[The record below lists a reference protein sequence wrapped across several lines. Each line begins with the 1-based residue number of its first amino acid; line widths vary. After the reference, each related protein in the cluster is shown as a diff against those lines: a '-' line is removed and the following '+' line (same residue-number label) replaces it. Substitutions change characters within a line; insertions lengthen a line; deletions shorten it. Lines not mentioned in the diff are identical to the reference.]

1 MAKQTVNIGASAN
14 DGTGDTIREAF
25 NKVNDNFTEVY
36 DNIDVANSVETDTS
50 PALGGDLDVNGFSI
64 VANTGTGVIN
74 IVPST
79 AGYLRLDGIK
89 IDGTTITTHTNNTNI
104 TLDPHGTGKVLA
116 EKIAFTGGT
125 IDGVTIGATQPPTGT
140 FDVLTVNTA
149 LQATG
154 GSIDDIMIGSTT
166 PSTGAFTS
174 LEASEIN
181 ADLINMA
188 GHIIPTVDVSYD
200 LGSPLLKWS
209 ELYVDVINGNS
220 INLTGIISGTFTGDV
235 TGDVTGNLFGNADTA
250 TALQTA
256 REINGVSFDGTA
268 DITVTADANTL
279 SNTTLNSTVVNSSL
293 TSVGTLTGLTIG
305 LGAAIDAGNNVIANV
320 ADPLTNQ
327 DAANKL
333 YVDTAIT
340 NLIDGAVPALDT
352 LKEIADSLN
361 NDTDIATTIVNG
373 LAAKL
378 DTAGGTMTGELYLNA
393 DPVSGTEA
401 ATKNYVDTQV
411 SSAISAATTI
421 SSDDTSVVVT
431 DNGVVD
437 GKVEITVD
445 GGLMV
450 TVGPANI
457 SVESHRIVDV
467 TDPSGPQDAA
477 TKKYVDDQIDGL
489 ATVASS
495 GQYSDL
501 SGTPTLALVATSGN
515 YIDLNSLP
523 DLENFSADTIY
534 AITQIHTAG
543 AMLSDSISVKNYVA
557 VGELDSGA
565 LSRLD
570 ITDAEASGAIIQQVK
585 NNLLDINS
593 QGTLALSSTGDL
605 TIQGLVYPATDGSAG
620 DVVVTDGAGTLSFAT
635 LSYLPLSGGE
645 LTGKLLAVQ
654 GAGTAGGYSFGGTEG
669 GADTGMFS
677 NADGVLD
684 FYADNNKIVTIEST
698 GVTYTQAIT
707 LPGDPTNAL
716 EAATKQYVDDGI
728 GALATVATSGAY
740 SDLSGTPT
748 IPADISDLTDTTNLL
763 FDGAYSSLSG
773 APTILAEPAFSV
785 KTTNFNVDAGSR
797 YGVDTSAGAVTAT
810 LPASPTA
817 GDAVF
822 FADAG
827 GAYSTNNLTVARN
840 GNTIMGSASDLTVST
855 NNESFGLFYNGTTW
869 RLY

>member
-36 DNIDVANSVETDTS
+36 DNIDVANSVVTDTS
-50 PALGGDLDVNGFSI
+50 PSLGGDLDVAGFSI
-64 VANTGTGVIN
+64 VANTGTGIIN

-89 IDGTTITTHTNNTNI
+89 IDGTVITTHTNNTNI

-116 EKIAFTGGT
+116 TKIAFTGGT
-125 IDGVTIGATQPPTGT
+125 IDGVTIGATTPVAGT

-154 GSIDDIMIGSTT
+154 GSIDNIMVGSTT

-188 GHIIPTVDVSYD
+188 GHIIPTVDISYN

-209 ELYVDVINGNS
+209 ELYVDVINANS

-235 TGDVTGNLFGNADTA
+235 TGNVTGDVTGDLFGNADTA
-250 TALQTA
+250 TKLQTA
-256 REINGVSFDGTA
+256 RTINGVSFDGTS

-279 SNTTLNSTVVNSSL
+279 SGTTLKSTVVDSSL
-293 TSVGTLTGLTIG
+293 TSVGTLIG
-305 LGAAIDAGNNVIANV
+305 LAIGASATINLGDNVVTNV
-320 ADPLTNQ
+320 ATPLANK

-340 NLIDGAVPALDT
+340 DLINGAVPALDT

-373 LAAKL
+373 LATKL
-378 DTAGGTMTGELYLNA
+378 ALAGGTMTGSLYLNA
-393 DPVSGTEA
+393 DPVGSTEA
-401 ATKNYVDTQV
+401 ATKNYVDNEV
-411 SSAISAATTI
+411 SSAVGAATTI

-431 DNGVVD
+431 DNGVAD

-445 GGLMV
+445 GSLMV

-457 SVESHRIVDV
+457 SAESHRIVDV

-489 ATVASS
+489 ASVASS

-501 SGTPTLALVATSGN
+501 TGTPTLALVATSGSFT
-515 YIDLNSLP
+515 DLSNAPDVVDFVCDSVFANNSL
-523 DLENFSADTIY
+523 
-534 AITQIHTAG
+534 HTDG
-543 AMLSDSISVKNYVA
+543 SIEGEYLSVKQNMS
-557 VGELDSGA
+557 VGLLSVSS
-565 LSRLD
+565 LSRLEILD
-570 ITDAEASGAIIQQVK
+570 NLASGVAIHQVK

-605 TIQGLVYPATDGSAG
+605 SIQGLVYPSADGTAG
-620 DVVVTDGAGTLSFAT
+620 QIIVTDGAGTLSFAT
-635 LSYLPLSGGE
+635 PFSGAYADLTGAPTIPTDVSE
-645 LTGKLLAVQ
+645 LTDTTNLLFD
-654 GAGTAGGYSFGGTEG
+654 GAYSNLT
-669 GADTGMFS
+669 GA
-677 NADGVLD
+677 
-684 FYADNNKIVTIEST
+684 
-698 GVTYTQAIT
+698 
-707 LPGDPTNAL
+707 PT
-716 EAATKQYVDDGI
+716 
-728 GALATVATSGAY
+728 LATVATSGAY

-748 IPADISDLTDTTNLL
+748 IPADVSDLTDTTNLL

-773 APTILAEPAFSV
+773 APTLDYLPLSGGELTGKLLAAQG
-785 KTTNFNVDAGSR
+785 AG
-797 YGVDTSAGAVTAT
+797 
-810 LPASPTA
+810 TA
-817 GDAVF
+817 G
-822 FADAG
+822 G
-827 GAYSTNNLTVARN
+827 Y
-840 GNTIMGSASDLTVST
+840 
-855 NNESFGLFYNGTTW
+855 SFGGTEGSNDTGMFSNADGVLDFYANATKVVTVQGTGVTFNSRITLGGTAPAHSYGAAGDKAGMIAADDTYVYYCTADYVNNTTDIWKRTAHGSGTW
-869 RLY
+869 

>member
-36 DNIDVANSVETDTS
+36 DNIDVANSVVTDTS
-50 PALGGDLDVNGFSI
+50 PDLGGDLNVNGYSI
-64 VANTGTGVIN
+64 VANTGTGIIN

-89 IDGTTITTHTNNTNI
+89 IDGTVITTHTNNTNI

-116 EKIAFTGGT
+116 TKIAFTGGT
-125 IDGVTIGATQPPTGT
+125 IDGVTIGATTPVAGT

-154 GSIDDIMIGSTT
+154 GSIDNILIGSTT
-166 PSTGAFTS
+166 PRDGAFLS
-174 LEASEIN
+174 LDASEIN

-188 GHIIPTVDVSYD
+188 GHIIPTTDVTRE
-200 LGSPLLKWS
+200 LGSNAKKWAK
-209 ELYVDVINGNS
+209 LYVDVINANS
-220 INLTGIISGTFTGDV
+220 INLTGIISGTFTGN
-235 TGDVTGNLFGNADTA
+235 VTGNLTGNVTGNVSGNAGTA

-256 REINGVSFDGTA
+256 RNINGVSFNGTS

-279 SNTTLNSTVVNSSL
+279 SGTTLKSTVVNSSL
-293 TSVGTLTGLTIG
+293 TSVGTLTGLAIG
-305 LGAAIDAGNNVIANV
+305 AGAAINAGNNVIANV

-373 LAAKL
+373 LATKL
-378 DTAGGTMTGELYLNA
+378 ALAGGTMTGELYLSA
-393 DPVSGTEA
+393 DPVGSTEA

-411 SSAISAATTI
+411 SSAISAADTI

-431 DNGVVD
+431 DNGVAD

-445 GGLMV
+445 GNVIV

-457 SVESHRIVDV
+457 SAESHRIVDV

-489 ATVASS
+489 ASVASS

-501 SGTPTLALVATSGN
+501 TGTPTLALVATSGSFTDLSN
-515 YIDLNSLP
+515 APNIIDLDCDSVYANNSL
-523 DLENFSADTIY
+523 
-534 AITQIHTAG
+534 HTGGSIEGEYLAVKQNASVGLLGAG
-543 AMLSDSISVKNYVA
+543 S
-557 VGELDSGA
+557 
-565 LSRLD
+565 LSRLEIVD
-570 ITDAEASGAIIQQVK
+570 NTASGVTIHQVK
-585 NNLLDINS
+585 NNLLDIHS
-593 QGTLALSSTGDL
+593 SGTLTLGATGNLS
-605 TIQGLVYPATDGSAG
+605 IQGLVYPATDGSAG

-635 LSYLPLSGGE
+635 LSYLPLSGGT
-645 LTGKLLAVQ
+645 LTGKLNAAQ
-654 GAGTAGGYSFGGTEG
+654 GTGTTGGYSFGGTEG

-684 FYADNNKIVTIEST
+684 FYANAIKIVTITTS
-698 GVTYTQAIT
+698 GVTSTQAIT

-716 EAATKQYVDDGI
+716 EAATKQYVDDS
-728 GALATVATSGAY
+728 V
-740 SDLSGTPT
+740 
-748 IPADISDLTDTTNLL
+748 
-763 FDGAYSSLSG
+763 
-773 APTILAEPAFSV
+773 PTILAEPAFNV
-785 KTTNFNVDAGSR
+785 KITNFNVDAGSR
-797 YGVDTSAGAVTAT
+797 YGVNTSAGAVTAT
-810 LPASPTA
+810 LPASPAA

>member
-36 DNIDVANSVETDTS
+36 DNIDVANSVVTDTS
-50 PALGGDLDVNGFSI
+50 PSLGGDLDVAGFSI
-64 VANTGTGVIN
+64 VANTGTGIIN

-166 PSTGAFTS
+166 PNTGAFTS
-174 LEASEIN
+174 LEASELN
-181 ADLINMA
+181 ADLINMT

-220 INLTGIISGTFTGDV
+220 INLTGSISGTFSGNLTGDV
-235 TGDVTGNLFGNADTA
+235 TGDLFGNADTT

-256 REINGVSFDGTA
+256 RNINGISFDGTA

-279 SNTTLNSTVVNSSL
+279 TNTTLNSTVVNSSL
-293 TSVGTLTGLTIG
+293 TSVGTLTSLTIG
-305 LGAAIDAGNNVIANV
+305 LGAAIDIGNNVIANV

-361 NDTDIATTIVNG
+361 NDADIATTIVNG

-378 DTAGGTMTGELYLNA
+378 DLAGGTMTGSLYLNA
-393 DPVSGTEA
+393 DPIGSTEA
-401 ATKNYVDTQV
+401 ATKNYVDNEV
-411 SSAISAATTI
+411 SSAVGAATTI

-431 DNGVVD
+431 DDGVAD

-445 GGLMV
+445 GNLMV

-457 SVESHRIVDV
+457 SAESHRIVDV

-477 TKKYVDDQIDGL
+477 TKNYVDDQIDAL
-489 ATVASS
+489 ATVATS
-495 GQYSDL
+495 GAYGDL
-501 SGTPTLALVATSGN
+501 SGTPILALVATSGSFT
-515 YIDLNSLP
+515 DLTNAPDVVDITCDSVFANNSL
-523 DLENFSADTIY
+523 
-534 AITQIHTAG
+534 HTAG
-543 AMLSDSISVKNYVA
+543 SIECQGLLVKENMALGQVNVGSLSLVDFIDN
-557 VGELDSGA
+557 G
-565 LSRLD
+565 
-570 ITDAEASGAIIQQVK
+570 ASGATIHQVK

-593 QGTLALSSTGDL
+593 QGTLALNSVGDL
-605 TIQGLVYPATDGSAG
+605 TIQGLVYPSADGTAG
-620 DVVVTDGAGTLSFAT
+620 QMIVTDGAGALSFT
-635 LSYLPLSGGE
+635 TP
-645 LTGKLLAVQ
+645 
-654 GAGTAGGYSFGGTEG
+654 F
-669 GADTGMFS
+669 
-677 NADGVLD
+677 
-684 FYADNNKIVTIEST
+684 
-698 GVTYTQAIT
+698 
-707 LPGDPTNAL
+707 
-716 EAATKQYVDDGI
+716 
-728 GALATVATSGAY
+728 SGAY
-740 SDLSGTPT
+740 ADLTGAPT
-748 IPADISDLTDTTNLL
+748 IPADVSDLTDTTNLL
-763 FDGAYSSLSG
+763 FDGAYSSLTG
-773 APTILAEPAFSV
+773 APTLATVATSGDYADLTNTPAILAEPGFTI
-785 KTTNFNVDAGSR
+785 KNTNFTAVAGAR
-797 YGVDTSAGAVTAT
+797 YGIDTSAGVVTAT
-810 LPASPTA
+810 LPATPAA
-817 GDAVF
+817 GDAIF

-827 GAYSTNNLTVARN
+827 YAYGTNNLTIDRN
-840 GNTIMGSASDLTVST
+840 GNTLLGSAANITLGT
-855 NNESFGLFYNGTTW
+855 NGESFGLFYTGTTW
-869 RLY
+869 RRYSLSILN

>member
-36 DNIDVANSVETDTS
+36 DNIDVANSVVTDTS
-50 PALGGDLDVNGFSI
+50 PDLGGDLNVNGFSI
-64 VANTGTGVIN
+64 VANTGTGIIN

-89 IDGTTITTHTNNTNI
+89 IDGTVITTHTNNTNI

-116 EKIAFTGGT
+116 TKIAFTGGT
-125 IDGVTIGATQPPTGT
+125 IDGVTIGATTPVAGT

-154 GSIDDIMIGSTT
+154 GSIDNILIGSTT
-166 PSTGAFTS
+166 PRDGAFLS
-174 LEASEIN
+174 LDASEIN

-188 GHIIPTVDVSYD
+188 GHIIPTTDVTRE
-200 LGSPLLKWS
+200 LGSNAKKWAK
-209 ELYVDVINGNS
+209 LYVDVINANS
-220 INLTGIISGTFTGDV
+220 INLTGTIAGTFSGN
-235 TGDVTGNLFGNADTA
+235 VTGNLTGNVTGNVSGNAGTA

-256 REINGVSFDGTA
+256 RNINGVSFNGTS

-279 SNTTLNSTVVNSSL
+279 SGTTLKSTVVNSSL
-293 TSVGTLTGLTIG
+293 TSVGTLTGLAIG
-305 LGAAIDAGNNVIANV
+305 AGAAINAGDNVIADV
-320 ADPLTNQ
+320 ATPLSNK
-327 DAANKL
+327 DAANKK
-333 YVDTAIT
+333 YVDDSIT
-340 NLIDGAVPALDT
+340 GLINGAPAALNT

-361 NDTDIATTIVNG
+361 NDTTIATTIVNG
-373 LAAKL
+373 LATKL
-378 DTAGGTMTGELYLNA
+378 ALAGGTMTGSLYLNA
-393 DPVSGTEA
+393 DPVGSTEA

-411 SSAISAATTI
+411 SSAISAADTI

-431 DNGVVD
+431 DNGVAD

-445 GGLMV
+445 GNVIV

-467 TDPSGPQDAA
+467 IDPSGPQDAA

-489 ATVASS
+489 ATVATS
-495 GQYSDL
+495 GQYGDL
-501 SGTPTLALVATSGN
+501 SGTPVLALVATSGSFT
-515 YIDLNSLP
+515 DLSNAPNVVDFDCDSVYANNSL
-523 DLENFSADTIY
+523 
-534 AITQIHTAG
+534 HTGGSIEGEYLAVKQNVSVGLLSTGSLSTLNINDNGAAG
-543 AMLSDSISVKNYVA
+543 ATIH
-557 VGELDSGA
+557 
-565 LSRLD
+565 
-570 ITDAEASGAIIQQVK
+570 QVK
-585 NNLLDINS
+585 NNLLDIHS

-605 TIQGLVYPATDGSAG
+605 TIQGLVYPSADGTAG
-620 DVVVTDGAGTLSFAT
+620 QMIVTDGAGALSFAT
-635 LSYLPLSGGE
+635 P
-645 LTGKLLAVQ
+645 
-654 GAGTAGGYSFGGTEG
+654 F
-669 GADTGMFS
+669 
-677 NADGVLD
+677 
-684 FYADNNKIVTIEST
+684 
-698 GVTYTQAIT
+698 
-707 LPGDPTNAL
+707 
-716 EAATKQYVDDGI
+716 
-728 GALATVATSGAY
+728 SGAY
-740 SDLSGTPT
+740 ADLSGAPT
-748 IPADISDLTDTTNLL
+748 IPADVSDLTDTTNLL
-763 FDGAYSSLSG
+763 FDGAYSSLSGAPTLATVATSGAYSDLSGAPTIPADVSDLTDTTNLLFDGVYASLSG

-797 YGVDTSAGAVTAT
+797 YGVNTTSGAVTAT
-810 LPASPTA
+810 LPAAPSA